1 MPADLI
7 QQALEAVAAGLGAPL
22 WNVKAFFAIL
32 LVSVICGLVSPQVVG
47 GRMAFFSDALAHTAL
62 AGIAIGVLALIVAT
76 NPPPGTAL
84 DESSY
89 FWAVP
94 LIMMLFGGIVGLAI
108 AYFREVT
115 GLSADS
121 IIGVFFALSTGFGA
135 MLIPALNARSRF
147 DVEGMLFGSPYFVE
161 PADYFFLLVLLLTTV
176 AFLAWRFNTL
186 VFGGFNPT
194 LATSRGLSVRLTNYL
209 FILLLAMVVNF
220 SFKAVGVLL
229 INALLVVPAA
239 AAANLARNI
248 RQMFWYSLFGSVA
261 CGMMGWWISW
271 GFTLPRVLGVENQL
285 RPGGTIVMVVVGWF
299 FLSILIARVLRG
311 RRAVAG
317 AECPC

>member
-1 MPADLI
+1 MPTDLI
-7 QQALEAVAAGLGAPL
+7 QQALDTVASGLGAPL

-62 AGIAIGVLALIVAT
+62 AGIAIGVLVLIVAT
-76 NPPPGTAL
+76 NPPPGVAL

-89 FWAVP
+89 FWTVP
-94 LIMMLFGGIVGLAI
+94 LVMMLFGAVVGLAI
-108 AYFREVT
+108 AYFREAT

-161 PADYFFLLVLLLTTV
+161 PTDYLFLLVLLLTTV

-239 AAANLARNI
+239 AAANLARNM
-248 RQMFWYSLFGSVA
+248 RQMFWYSLVGSVA
-261 CGMMGWWISW
+261 CGLIGWGISS
-271 GFTLPRVLGVENQL
+271 GFALRLGAGEVQL

-299 FLSILIARVLRG
+299 FLSVLIARFLRG
-311 RRAVAG
+311 RRAFAG
-317 AECPC
+317 PVGV